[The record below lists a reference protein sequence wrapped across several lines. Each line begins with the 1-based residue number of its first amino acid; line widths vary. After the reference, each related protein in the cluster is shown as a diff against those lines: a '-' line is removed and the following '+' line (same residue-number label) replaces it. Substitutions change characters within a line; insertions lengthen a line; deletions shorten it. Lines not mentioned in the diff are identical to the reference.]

1 MKIKILELDKHRNET
16 TFRPYIYS
24 SNAFR
29 EYGVEFVD
37 DASKADIYFVGQ
49 ASIID
54 KKLPLSKSVE
64 NGINFVNN
72 LDKPYVLFDGQDSST
87 LIGVWEVFRECPGL
101 KLAKNVIHKNKENY
115 LNPHPNGRWFWG
127 NDEIGYKLNQEDLSL
142 LDDKLVSSGT
152 NWLNTYGFGF
162 NWNPIKKDKKYD
174 VSVLIGL
181 SKENSEHGV
190 RTDGYYNQSRLKLFE
205 EVNKLKCNVI
215 TTEKTG
221 KLSKEEYFKVLEDSK
236 FCISPFG
243 YGEVNI
249 REVECLLSGTVIIKP
264 SMPTIKT
271 GPFIYNKDASCFHCN
286 NDFSDIHQII
296 ESNLSNYHDLSDY
309 MISNQR
315 KSFDRMS
322 HPEYIAQRVVKNIIN

>member
-29 EYGVEFVD
+29 EYGVEFVED
-37 DASKADIYFVGQ
+37 NSKADIYFVGQ

-54 KKLPLSKSVE
+54 KKLPLNQSVE
-64 NGINFVNN
+64 NGVKFLSE
-72 LDKPYVLFDGQDSST
+72 LDKPYILFDGQDSST
-87 LIGVWEVFRECPGL
+87 LMGVWDVFKQLPGI
-101 KLAKNVIHKNKENY
+101 KLAKNVIHKNKESY

-127 NDEIGYKLNQEDLSL
+127 EDVNGYKLDKSDLSL
-142 LDDKLVSSGT
+142 LNDKLVSSGT

-162 NWNPIKKDKKYD
+162 KWNQIKPNKKYD
-174 VSVLIGL
+174 VAVLIGL
-181 SKENSEHGV
+181 SKENYEHGI

-205 EVNKLKCNVI
+205 EVNKLKCKVV

-221 KLSKEEYFKVLEDSK
+221 KLNKEEYFKVLEDSK

-249 REVECLLSGTVIIKP
+249 REIECLLTGTVIIKP
-264 SMPTIKT
+264 SIPNVKT
-271 GPFIYNKDASCFHCN
+271 GPYIYNKDSSCFNCN
-286 NDFSDIHQII
+286 SDFSDINQII
-296 ESNLSNYHDLSDY
+296 EGALDDY
-309 MISNQR
+309 NSISELMISNQR
-315 KSFDRMS
+315 KTFDEMGS
-322 HPEYIAQRVVKNIIN
+322 PEYIVQHVVKNIIN

>member
-87 LIGVWEVFRECPGL
+87 LIGVCEVFRECPGL

-127 NDEIGYKLNQEDLSL
+127 NDEKGYKLNQKDLSL
-142 LDDKLVSSGT
+142 INDKLISSGT

-190 RTDGYYNQSRLKLFE
+190 HTDGYYNQSRLKLFE

-249 REVECLLSGTVIIKP
+249 REVECILSGTVIIKP

-322 HPEYIAQRVVKNIIN
+322 HPEYIAQHVVKNIIN